1 MSQISCAGCIG
12 ALRENLCLIQFYSL
26 CLLLL
31 FLAEM
36 ALAAMGFIFPHKVSY
51 FLEESLSDELIRSY
65 RDDLDFQNLI
75 DLVQKEFK
83 CCGISS
89 LGYT

>member
-1 MSQISCAGCIG
+1 MQ
-12 ALRENLCLIQFYSL
+12 
-26 CLLLL
+26 
-31 FLAEM
+31 
-36 ALAAMGFIFPHKVSY
+36 VSY

-89 LGYT
+89 EGFT